1 MSPQLGLGVGR
12 VGVGVARAGEN
23 GVALNACVETLFA
36 EGEAFEGC
44 EVVFFGCAAGFFFF
58 H

>member
-44 EVVFFGCAAGFFFF
+44 EMVFFGCAAGFF